1 MVPKPGCSQFLL
13 SCECVNT
20 WHKEPMLDVKN
31 LGVSRWWIRWELFI
45 LGKVDFFDR
54 DNLRKLKGKRN
65 LEAARMHTALFRK
78 EDAKKEKV
86 YALNTGNSNDMGL
99 LWLWGKQLQ
108 LGAKWSI
115 RDWDFFFS
123 PRGVIARIYISFGLA
138 DNHWAQKKQESYCQ
152 LKHLKLLLLI

>member
-1 MVPKPGCSQFLL
+1 MVPKPGCRQFVL
-13 SCECVNT
+13 SCECVSI

-31 LGVSRWWIRWELFI
+31 LGVSRWWIRWELFT
-45 LGKVDFFDR
+45 LGKVDFFNR

-78 EDAKKEKV
+78 GDAKKEKV

-108 LGAKWSI
+108 LGATWSI
-115 RDWDFFFS
+115 RDWDFLFPPEEWLQGNIS
-123 PRGVIARIYISFGLA
+123 LLGLQITTDHKRNRRAIANS
-138 DNHWAQKKQESYCQ
+138 NSWNSYY
-152 LKHLKLLLLI
+152 